1 MDAGILTEF
10 TENVS
15 KVAPVAPMGLSVYYL
30 YKRPS
35 DWKVAVSTLIF
46 SSAMMVAGLSR

>member
-1 MDAGILTEF
+1 MPSANHPALLIP
-10 TENVS
+10 
-15 KVAPVAPMGLSVYYL
+15 KVAPVAPMSLSLYYL

-46 SSAMMVAGLSR
+46 SSALLVAGLR